1 MIEFIH
7 QVPIDLSSSKLS
19 KAAKKC
25 IQTVLSYDN
34 VCCQFLRRGDGWVE
48 QLPLPDEALLAEVTV
63 PKDLAMGKFIL
74 THAKPIGEGTSGTVL
89 RGWMAGRV
97 VALKLQYEK
106 CPGLN
111 HGMCRNAY
119 SRIWS
124 HIPADAGL
132 SDWFGFCIG
141 RVPYSRETVYISLMS
156 FHDHLLDNVPPP
168 TSQPKSTFVLRF
180 FRSWRAPTPACQ
192 SQAAAAARI
201 WLQLLGCQCCLLWT
215 AFTGR
220 TKRTRT

>member
-1 MIEFIH
+1 LP
-7 QVPIDLSSSKLS
+7 QPTAVPLDLSHSKLT

-25 IQTVLSYDN
+25 IQMVMSYDN
-34 VCCQFLRRGDGWVE
+34 VCCQFLRQGDGWVE
-48 QLPLPDEALLAEVTV
+48 QLRLQDEALLGEVQV
-63 PKDLAMGKFIL
+63 PPALPMGKFVL
-74 THAKPIGEGTSGTVL
+74 THARPIGEGTSGTVL
-89 RGWMAGRV
+89 RGWMAGKA

-141 RVPYSRETVYISLMS
+141 RVPYSRETVYISLME
-156 FHDHLLDNVPPP
+156 FYEHLLDNVRL
-168 TSQPKSTFVLRF
+168 SSTICVL
-180 FRSWRAPTPACQ
+180 FR
-192 SQAAAAARI
+192 
-201 WLQLLGCQCCLLWT
+201 
-215 AFTGR
+215 
-220 TKRTRT
+220 

>member
-1 MIEFIH
+1 MHRFLFIKWLR
-7 QVPIDLSSSKLS
+7 QVPIDLTHSKLS

-25 IQTVLSYDN
+25 IQMVMSYDN
-34 VCCQFLRRGDGWVE
+34 VCCQFLRQGDGWVE
-48 QLPLPDEALLAEVTV
+48 QLPLPDEALLGSVTV
-63 PKDLAMGKFIL
+63 PKDLIMGKFVL

-124 HIPADAGL
+124 HLPADAGL

-141 RVPYSRETVYISLMS
+141 RVPYSRETVYISLME
-156 FHDHLLDNVPPP
+156 FYDHLLDNVRPPRIANKFTLCSSLSRLWMALMP
-168 TSQPKSTFVLRF
+168 A
-180 FRSWRAPTPACQ
+180 APLQTV
-192 SQAAAAARI
+192 AAVRI
-201 WLQLLGCQCCLLWT
+201 
-215 AFTGR
+215 
-220 TKRTRT
+220 

>member
-1 MIEFIH
+1 M
-7 QVPIDLSSSKLS
+7 
-19 KAAKKC
+19 
-25 IQTVLSYDN
+25 
-34 VCCQFLRRGDGWVE
+34 CCQFLRQGDGWVE
-48 QLPLPDEALLAEVTV
+48 QLPLPDEALLAGVTV
-63 PKDLAMGKFIL
+63 PKDLPMGKFIL
-74 THAKPIGEGTSGTVL
+74 THSKPIGEGTSGTVL

-156 FHDHLLDNVPPP
+156 FHDHLLDNVSP
-168 TSQPKSTFVLRF
+168 QHHN
-180 FRSWRAPTPACQ
+180 
-192 SQAAAAARI
+192 
-201 WLQLLGCQCCLLWT
+201 
-215 AFTGR
+215 
-220 TKRTRT
+220 